1 MHFKSKLY
9 FAVFLCFECSQQEK
23 IKNNHKNNVLVIY
36 HRSINGKSS

>member
-1 MHFKSKLY
+1 MSNFSWVKIYKEI
-9 FAVFLCFECSQQEK
+9 AEK